1 MKQAPVTCKSCRAWL
16 EEQGKQTY
24 ADATKASPEGEDNEP
39 VPNQEPEQKNIGSV
53 VWTSKGPALPGSPAY
68 KLRSKRS

>member
-16 EEQGKQTY
+16 EEQGKETY
-24 ADATKASPEGEDNEP
+24 ADATKASPKDNEP
-39 VPNQEPEQKNIGSV
+39 VPSQEPENKNIGSV